1 LAIDSRSDIERC
13 IMTIDLKQK
22 KLTVLHVAT
31 LNQPISS
38 GLGYGPIETVI
49 YNIDKGLHSL
59 GQRSIVACSGDSE
72 VAGEHYVTVNKS
84 IGDYWSANTREKRQT
99 ANMHLSNAL
108 YRVGI
113 GDIDIIHTHDAKA
126 VEFMYD
132 SVFRMHI
139 PIVMTLHISAEDS
152 SLGGAYQRWCN
163 PLLSSPMVYCAAISE
178 YQKKQYNDLVN
189 AEKVV
194 YHGIDVE
201 EYPLKE
207 KPDKGSYLFTI
218 GRVTRDKGQDK
229 AIEIAKRTG
238 SKLIIAGCV
247 QNKPADREFFEGLK
261 DSIDLSVEVGKNPVY
276 NDYYNW
282 VIKPLLDSDKQIIYI
297 GEISSE
303 HKKQW
308 YRHARATLFP
318 IQWGEPFGLV
328 LVESM
333 ACGTPV
339 IAFNKGAVPEIV
351 VDGKTGFVVDS
362 MKDMIEAVD
371 RIDSI
376 DPFECRRHVQDH
388 FSITSM
394 AGKYSELY
402 HQIIGSHRKSDRCIG
417 SSTVNP
423 LKPLPAGTRVA

>member
-1 LAIDSRSDIERC
+1 MERC
-13 IMTIDLKQK
+13 IMTINVKHE

-31 LNQPISS
+31 LNQPIRPDV
-38 GLGYGPIETVI
+38 GYGPIETVI
-49 YNIDKGLHSL
+49 YNIDKGMHSL
-59 GQRSIVACSGDSE
+59 GHRSIVACSGDSR
-72 VAGEHYVTVNKS
+72 VFGEHHVTVDKS
-84 IGDYWSANTREKRQT
+84 IGDYWSDHTPERRKT
-99 ANMHLSNAL
+99 MNMHFSNAL
-108 YRVGI
+108 YRASM

-132 SVFRMHI
+132 SVFRMHV
-139 PIVMTLHISAEDS
+139 PIVMTLHVSAKDS

-163 PLLSSPMVYCAAISE
+163 PLLSSPLVYCAAISE
-178 YQKKQYNDLVN
+178 YQKRQYNDIVK
-189 AEKVV
+189 AEDVV

-201 EYPLKE
+201 EFPVKE
-207 KPDKGSYLFTI
+207 GPDKGSYLFTI
-218 GRVTRDKGQDK
+218 GRITRDKGQDS
-229 AIEIAKRTG
+229 AIEIAKKTG

-247 QNKPADREFFEGLK
+247 QNKAADREFFAGLK
-261 DSIDLSVEVGKNPVY
+261 NSIDLSVEVGKNPVD
-276 NDYYNW
+276 NDYYDR
-282 VIKPLLDSDKQIIYI
+282 VIKPLLDCDKQIIYI

-303 HKKQW
+303 HKKHW

-339 IAFNKGAVPEIV
+339 IACNRGAVPEIV

-362 MKDMIEAVD
+362 MDAMIEAVS

-376 DPFECRRHVQDH
+376 DPGDCRRHVQNH

-394 AGKYSELY
+394 AFNYSELY
-402 HQIIGSHRKSDRCIG
+402 HQIIGSRKTSDTHSRL
-417 SSTVNP
+417 STGHPSIPVP
-423 LKPLPAGTRVA
+423 HGIRAA

>member
-1 LAIDSRSDIERC
+1 VAINVKND
-13 IMTIDLKQK
+13 

-38 GLGYGPIETVI
+38 DLGYGPIETVI
-49 YNIDKGLHSL
+49 YNVDKGLHAL
-59 GQRSIVACSGDSE
+59 GHRSIVACSGDSI
-72 VAGEHYVTVNKS
+72 VAGEHYVTVDHS
-84 IGDYWSANTREKRQT
+84 TGDYWSTNTPEKRQT
-99 ANMHLSNAL
+99 ENMHLSNAL
-108 YRVGI
+108 YRAGM

-132 SVFRMHI
+132 SLYNMNI
-139 PIVMTLHISAEDS
+139 PIVMTLHISAKDS
-152 SLGGAYQRWCN
+152 LLGGAYQRWCSH
-163 PLLSSPMVYCAAISE
+163 LLSYPLVYCAAISE
-178 YQKKQYNDLVN
+178 YQKEQYSDLVN
-189 AEKVV
+189 AANVV

-201 EYPLKE
+201 QYPFKE

-218 GRVTRDKGQDK
+218 GRVTSDKGQDK
-229 AIEIAKRTG
+229 AIELAKKTG

-247 QNKPADREFFEGLK
+247 QNKSADKEFFAGLM

-276 NDYYNW
+276 NDYYEK

-303 HKKQW
+303 HKKHW

-362 MKDMIEAVD
+362 IDAMMKAVEQT
-371 RIDSI
+371 DSI
-376 DPFECRRHVQDH
+376 NPRDCREHVQNN

-394 AGKYSELY
+394 TGKYSELY
-402 HQIIGSHRKSDRCIG
+402 HQIINSHKTTDRSIF
-417 SSTVNP
+417 STDHPFEPVP
-423 LKPLPAGTRVA
+423 HGTKAA

>member
-1 LAIDSRSDIERC
+1 MEKC
-13 IMTIDLKQK
+13 IKMIKAEHE

-31 LNQPISS
+31 LNQPIRSD
-38 GLGYGPIETVI
+38 LGYGPIETVI
-49 YNIDKGLHSL
+49 HNIDKGLHSL
-59 GQRSIVACSGDSE
+59 GHRSIVACSGDSK
-72 VAGEHYVTVNKS
+72 VSGEHHVTVEKS
-84 IGDYWSANTREKRQT
+84 IGDYWSNNILEERKTM
-99 ANMHLSNAL
+99 NMHLSNAL
-108 YRVGI
+108 YRVSM
-113 GDIDIIHTHDAKA
+113 GDVDIIHTHDAKA

-132 SVFRMHI
+132 SVFRMHV
-139 PIVMTLHISAEDS
+139 PTVMTLHVSAKDS

-178 YQKKQYNDLVN
+178 YQKSQYADLVN
-189 AEKVV
+189 AENVV

-201 EYPLKE
+201 EYPVKDE
-207 KPDKGSYLFTI
+207 PDKGSYLFTI
-218 GRVTRDKGQDK
+218 GRITRDKGQDK

-238 SKLIIAGCV
+238 SKLIIAGNV
-247 QNKPADREFFEGLK
+247 QNKAADREFFAGLQN
-261 DSIDLSVEVGKNPVY
+261 SIDLSVEVGKGPVG
-276 NDYYNW
+276 NDYYDR
-282 VIKPLLDSDKQIIYI
+282 VIKPLLECDKQIIYI
-297 GEISSE
+297 GEISSD

-351 VDGKTGFVVDS
+351 VNGKTGFVVDS
-362 MKDMIEAVD
+362 INAMIEAVN

-376 DPFECRRHVQDH
+376 NPYDCREHVQDH

-394 AGKYSELY
+394 SGKYSELY
-402 HQIIGSHRKSDRCIG
+402 HQIIDSHKRSDSHSG
-417 SSTVNP
+417 FSKGDP
-423 LKPLPAGTRVA
+423 LKPVPHGIKAA